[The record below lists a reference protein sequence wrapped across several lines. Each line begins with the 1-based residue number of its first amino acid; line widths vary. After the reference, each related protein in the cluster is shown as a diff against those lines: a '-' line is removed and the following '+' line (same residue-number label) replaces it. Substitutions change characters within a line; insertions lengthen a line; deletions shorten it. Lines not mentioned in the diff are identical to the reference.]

1 MFCGLPVIVAALPML
16 LAVARPS
23 SSGMGSTSAISAA
36 SIIRGVSARHTTS
49 LMKNAAR
56 RPDAA
61 TVIAS
66 IPKPDRAR
74 PSKACATIRERAGQA
89 QIRHHDH
96 HPEQQ
101 GDSVKVDGANGG
113 GFAKRAR
120 HNHRDCARQRSA
132 GAIDPQPRNFAQG
145 DHRVGQGEND
155 EGQEVAGKHRGIF
168 RLPGVGSVGTRGIVQ
183 AYRYGNSTQGG

>member
-1 MFCGLPVIVAALPML
+1 MFCGLPVMVAALPML

-66 IPKPDRAR
+66 MPKPDRAR
-74 PSKACATIRERAGQA
+74 PSKARATNANAPDRRRFATTIIIPSSRA
-89 QIRHHDH
+89 
-96 HPEQQ
+96 
-101 GDSVKVDGANGG
+101 
-113 GFAKRAR
+113 
-120 HNHRDCARQRSA
+120 
-132 GAIDPQPRNFAQG
+132 
-145 DHRVGQGEND
+145 
-155 EGQEVAGKHRGIF
+155 
-168 RLPGVGSVGTRGIVQ
+168 IV
-183 AYRYGNSTQGG
+183 